1 MTATPGAESLD
12 DPYVPGR
19 GNGGYDV
26 TGYEL
31 DLTYRVTTNLL
42 TGQARITAVATQD
55 LSRFSLDLV
64 GLRVQKVT
72 VDGRPAKWDHRRA
85 KLQVTPLTPIDDAT
99 AFAVDVT
106 YSGNPRP
113 TRSVW
118 GGVGWEELTDG
129 VLVASQPSGAPTWF
143 PCNDHPSQ
151 KAAFRVAVTAASG
164 YHVLANGALSSGRVR
179 GSQTTWVY
187 DQPEP
192 MAPYLATL
200 QIGRY
205 DVVDVAATPVAI
217 SAVLPPGRHAAFQV
231 AFARQGQMMDVFVER
246 FGPYPFEGGYQVV
259 IVDDSLEIPLEAQGL
274 SIFGTNHLDGASE
287 RLIAHE
293 LSHQWFGNS
302 LTASRW
308 RDIWLHEGFACY
320 AEWIW
325 SEDSGGPTADVLAR
339 EHHARLAGLPQDLV
353 LGDPGP
359 VDMFDDR
366 VYKRGALTLHAL
378 RHEMGDGPFFA
389 LLRRWARD
397 HQHGTVTT
405 EGFVELA
412 EREAGRSLGELFHR
426 WLVAVELPPL
436 TTQAS

>member
-1 MTATPGAESLD
+1 MTPTPGAESLD

-31 DLTYRVTTNLL
+31 DLTYRVSTNLL

-72 VDGRPAKWDHRRA
+72 VDGRPARWAHRGA
-85 KLQVTPLTPIDDAT
+85 KLRVTPLTPVDDAT
-99 AFAVDVT
+99 AFAADVT
-106 YSGNPRP
+106 YSGDPRP

-151 KAAFRVAVTAASG
+151 KAPFRVAVTAASG

-231 AFARQGQMMDVFVER
+231 AFAAP
-246 FGPYPFEGGYQVV
+246 GPDDGRLRRALRSVPVRGWLPGG
-259 IVDDSLEIPLEAQGL
+259 DRG
-274 SIFGTNHLDGASE
+274 
-287 RLIAHE
+287 R
-293 LSHQWFGNS
+293 
-302 LTASRW
+302 
-308 RDIWLHEGFACY
+308 
-320 AEWIW
+320 
-325 SEDSGGPTADVLAR
+325 LAR
-339 EHHARLAGLPQDLV
+339 DPAR
-353 LGDPGP
+353 GP
-359 VDMFDDR
+359 
-366 VYKRGALTLHAL
+366 GALDL
-378 RHEMGDGPFFA
+378 RHQPP
-389 LLRRWARD
+389 RW
-397 HQHGTVTT
+397 G
-405 EGFVELA
+405 
-412 EREAGRSLGELFHR
+412 ERAAHR
-426 WLVAVELPPL
+426 P
-436 TTQAS
+436 

>member
-1 MTATPGAESLD
+1 MATPGGASAD
-12 DPYVPGR
+12 DPYVPGQ

-31 DLTYRVTTNLL
+31 DLAYRVTTNLL
-42 TGQARITAVATQD
+42 TGKARITAVATQD
-55 LSRFSLDLV
+55 LSRLSLDLV

-72 VDGRPAKWDHRRA
+72 VDGRPAHWVHRGA
-85 KLQVTPLTPIDDAT
+85 KLHVTPPAPIDDAT
-99 AFAVDVT
+99 AFAVDVR

-113 TRSVW
+113 AHSVW
-118 GGVGWEELTDG
+118 GEVGWEELTDG
-129 VLVASQPSGAPTWF
+129 VLVAGQPSGAPTWF
-143 PCNDHPSQ
+143 PCNDRPDQ
-151 KAAFRVAVTAASG
+151 KAPFRVAITAASG
-164 YHVLANGALSSGRVR
+164 YHVVANGALSSGRVR

-205 DVVDVAATPVAI
+205 ETLDVAANPVAI
-217 SAVLPPGRHAAFQV
+217 VAVLPAEHQSAFE
-231 AFARQGQMMDVFVER
+231 ASFARQAQMMEVFVDR
-246 FGPYPFEGGYQVV
+246 FGPYPFDSGYRVV
-259 IVDDSLEIPLEAQGL
+259 VVDDVLEIPLEAQGL

-308 RDIWLHEGFACY
+308 KDIWLHEGFACY

-325 SEDSGGPTADVLAR
+325 SEDSGGPTADELAR
-339 EHHARLAGLPQDLV
+339 QHHARLASLPQDLV
-353 LGDPGP
+353 LSDPGP
-359 VDMFDDR
+359 LDMFDDR

-378 RHEMGDGPFFA
+378 RLELGDDPFFS

-405 EGFVELA
+405 ESFVELA
-412 EREAGRSLGELFHR
+412 ERAAERRLTDLFDR
-426 WLVAVELPPL
+426 WLVDVGLPPL
-436 TTQAS
+436 TTPRP

>member
-1 MTATPGAESLD
+1 MTATPGAASAD

-31 DLTYRVTTNLL
+31 DLVYRVTSNLL
-42 TGQARITAVATQD
+42 TGKARMTAVATQD
-55 LSRFSLDLV
+55 LSRLSLDLV

-72 VDGRPAKWDHRRA
+72 VDGRPAHWAHRGE
-85 KLQVTPLTPIDDAT
+85 KLHVTPPAPIDDAT
-99 AFAVDVT
+99 AFAVDVR

-113 TRSVW
+113 AGSVW
-118 GGVGWEELTDG
+118 GEVGWEELSDG

-143 PCNDHPSQ
+143 PCNDRPDQ
-151 KAAFRVAVTAASG
+151 KAPFRVAVTAASG
-164 YHVLANGALSSGRVR
+164 YHVVANGALASGRVR

-200 QIGRY
+200 QIGHY
-205 DVVDVAATPVAI
+205 EVVDVAATPVAI
-217 SAVLPPGRHAAFQV
+217 SAVLPAEHQSAFEV
-231 AFARQGQMMDVFVER
+231 AFARQAQMMEVFVER
-246 FGPYPFEGGYQVV
+246 FGPYPFEAGYRVV
-259 IVDDSLEIPLEAQGL
+259 IADDSLEIPLEAQGL

-302 LTASRW
+302 VTVARW
-308 RDIWLHEGFACY
+308 KDIWLHEGFACY

-325 SEDSGGPTADVLAR
+325 SEDSGGPRADELAR
-339 EHHARLAGLPQDLV
+339 EHHARLASLPQDLV

-378 RHEMGDGPFFA
+378 RLELGDEPFFA
-389 LLRRWARD
+389 LLRRWTRG

-405 EGFVELA
+405 EAFLDLA
-412 EREAGRSLGELFHR
+412 TQTAGRHLTDLFDR
-426 WLVAVELPPL
+426 WLVDVALPPL
-436 TTQAS
+436 TPARR